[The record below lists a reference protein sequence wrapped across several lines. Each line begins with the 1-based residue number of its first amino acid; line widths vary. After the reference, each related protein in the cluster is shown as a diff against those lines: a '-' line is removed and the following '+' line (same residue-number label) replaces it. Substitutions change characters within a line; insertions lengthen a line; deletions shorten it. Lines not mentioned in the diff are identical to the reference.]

1 MMTQQGFLIF
11 HYKTEDNAH
20 SVMEKGSWMFGG
32 KTIILQLWHPQFVLD
47 KNKISKVPTWVRI

>member
-32 KTIILQLWHPQFVLD
+32 KTIIL
-47 KNKISKVPTWVRI
+47 